1 MPSRFVA
8 LVGTVALLQGT
19 ACSLIFI
26 QKPPP
31 GPVEPAP
38 PVECTSSNE
47 YPVIDSVVGWP
58 VLLGGAYAVGYG
70 GAPMFLAN
78 GAPLPI
84 FWGGLAA
91 MVAGSIIAGSGL
103 GGFQRTSECRG
114 LKESQLECVSGVEAA
129 CVLLKARTP

>member
-1 MPSRFVA
+1 M
-8 LVGTVALLQGT
+8 
-19 ACSLIFI
+19 
-26 QKPPP
+26 
-31 GPVEPAP
+31 
-38 PVECTSSNE
+38 
-47 YPVIDSVVGWP
+47 IDSVVGWP

-91 MVAGSIIAGSGL
+91 VVAGSIIAGSGL
-103 GGFQRTSECRG
+103 GGFQRTGECRG
-114 LKESQLECVSGVEAA
+114 LKERQLECVSGVEAA